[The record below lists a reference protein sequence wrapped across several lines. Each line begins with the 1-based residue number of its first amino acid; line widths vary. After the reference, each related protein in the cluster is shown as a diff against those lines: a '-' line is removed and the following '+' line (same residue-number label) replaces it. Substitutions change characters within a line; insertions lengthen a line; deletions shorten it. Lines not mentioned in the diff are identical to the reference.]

1 MYCCYFYNGIE
12 IENFDSGTQPMSM
25 RQRQCNVTLRKY
37 SANSSDQQIRQQRR
51 KYVRPGKIIKVSLGA
66 LRIRYAIIANDP
78 IIRLRKEPTIEAR
91 KLNRK

>member
-1 MYCCYFYNGIE
+1 MVLKLKILIRALRPWEWDKG
-12 IENFDSGTQPMSM
+12 
-25 RQRQCNVTLRKY
+25 NVTLRKY